1 MCSFFSW
8 YRFHESPQPHYF
20 FKAISKE
27 LLHYHYTHIKVEFS
41 KIKKFYPYH
50 IPHDFRHTYVT
61 NLLTRE
67 VDLKTIASLLEDTIA
82 TVEKMYIHYS
92 EEIRKNSVIK
102 LNAIW
107 G

>member
-8 YRFHESPQPHYF
+8 YRFHESPQPHYIS
-20 FKAISKE
+20 KAISKE
-27 LLHYHYTHIKVEFS
+27 LLHYHYTHIKVECS

-67 VDLKTIASLLEDTIA
+67 VDLRTFASLLEDTIA

-92 EEIRKNSVIK
+92 EEIRKNAVIK
-102 LNAIW
+102 LNAIL

>member
-1 MCSFFSW
+1 M
-8 YRFHESPQPHYF
+8 
-20 FKAISKE
+20 
-27 LLHYHYTHIKVEFS
+27 
-41 KIKKFYPYH
+41 
-50 IPHDFRHTYVT
+50 T

-92 EEIRKNSVIK
+92 EEIRKNAVIK
-102 LNAIW
+102 LNEIL